1 MTDIPSIGTEKMKVR
16 TDGDLVIFVTD
27 TFQIGDTVHS
37 AINLISQN
45 TGRTVLFRYDRPVF
59 FSQIDSMDPGV
70 YYRYIAAEN
79 SKWQLRVYG
88 DEK

>member
-59 FSQIDSMDPGV
+59 FGDIHCEPDL
-70 YYRYIAAEN
+70 YWNYISAEN
-79 SKWQLRVYG
+79 PKWQLRVYEA
-88 DEK
+88 EK